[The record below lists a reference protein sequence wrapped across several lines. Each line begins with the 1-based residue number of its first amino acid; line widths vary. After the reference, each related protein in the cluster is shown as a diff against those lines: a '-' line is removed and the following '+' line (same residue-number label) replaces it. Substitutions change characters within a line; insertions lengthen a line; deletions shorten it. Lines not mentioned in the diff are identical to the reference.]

1 MSRSL
6 VEMAADIVQSQS
18 ASKAMTTEEV
28 TNALQS
34 TYKAL
39 QALQGEEARCVAG
52 EAGGAGPGVVISAAK
67 SIQKNKIVCMECGQ
81 EFRMLS
87 PKHLKSHELTGRTYR
102 EKHGFSLRQ
111 PLCAKSLSD
120 RRKKAGKER
129 GLPAN
134 LRAAIANRKKAA
146 AAPKANAKAK
156 KKAAKK

>member
-6 VEMAADIVQSQS
+6 VEMAADIVKSQS

-28 TNALQS
+28 ASALQS

-39 QALQGEEARCVAG
+39 QALQGEEARCVSG
-52 EAGGAGPGVVISAAK
+52 EVGGAGSGVDITAAK

-120 RRKKAGKER
+120 RRKKAGKDR
-129 GLPAN
+129 GLPEN
-134 LRAAIANRKKAA
+134 LRLAIANRKKTA
-146 AAPKANAKAK
+146 AAPKTGKAK
-156 KKAAKK
+156 KKAAAKK